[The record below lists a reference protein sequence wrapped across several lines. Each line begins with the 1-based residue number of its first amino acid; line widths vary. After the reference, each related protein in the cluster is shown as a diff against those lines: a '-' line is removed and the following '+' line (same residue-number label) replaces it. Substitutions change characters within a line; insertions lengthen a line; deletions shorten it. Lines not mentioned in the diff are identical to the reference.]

1 MNYKFFKNK
10 NKYLLIVIIFGLYYL
25 CKVDF
30 LKGVCKKKNLVNILI
45 KIYNFGIN
53 ISILV
58 RF

>member
-1 MNYKFFKNK
+1 MNRKFFKNK

-30 LKGVCKKKNLVNILI
+30 LKGVCKKNLVNILI